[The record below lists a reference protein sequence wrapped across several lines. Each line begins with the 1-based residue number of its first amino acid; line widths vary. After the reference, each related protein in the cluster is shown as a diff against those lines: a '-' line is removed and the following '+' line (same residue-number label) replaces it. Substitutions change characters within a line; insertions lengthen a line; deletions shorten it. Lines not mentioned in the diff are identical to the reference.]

1 MLDLASLFQFLIFS
15 SFTRIHFDKL
25 QVRTVCISLP
35 FFTHCVSFL
44 LNLSFPFRFSKKVKV
59 AQLCQTL
66 RHHGLYSSWNS
77 PGQNTGVG
85 SLSLFQGIF
94 PIQRSNPGLPYG
106 MQIPYQLS
114 HKGSPRI
121 LEQVAYP
128 FSRGSSRPRNQT
140 RVSCIAAELSEKPN
154 AGSVYTQMFSF
165 TRLVPTAFPHSPFKC
180 VIACIIIPHYSLPN
194 L

>member
-25 QVRTVCISLP
+25 QVRTVCVSLP

-85 SLSLFQGIF
+85 SLF
-94 PIQRSNPGLPYG
+94 
-106 MQIPYQLS
+106 
-114 HKGSPRI
+114 
-121 LEQVAYP
+121 
-128 FSRGSSRPRNQT
+128 FSRGFSQPKDRTQ
-140 RVSCIAAELSEKPN
+140 VSHIAGN
-154 AGSVYTQMFSF
+154 
-165 TRLVPTAFPHSPFKC
+165 
-180 VIACIIIPHYSLPN
+180 SLPAEPPGKPKN
-194 L
+194 TGVGRLSLLQWIFLTQELNTGSPALQADSLPTELFGAK